1 MHIIKYIVMDACPIF
16 FKIFVRSC
24 HNSSLSFKPSDIVS
38 WKIIGISNPIQK
50 LNMHKLCMC
59 LEYIIQLLVV
69 TYYKMYLLNFL
80 MPRTKVDHLI
90 YTQL

>member
-16 FKIFVRSC
+16 FKTFVRSC

-59 LEYIIQLLVV
+59 PEYIILSTIVSCYIL
-69 TYYKMYLLNFL
+69 
-80 MPRTKVDHLI
+80 
-90 YTQL
+90 